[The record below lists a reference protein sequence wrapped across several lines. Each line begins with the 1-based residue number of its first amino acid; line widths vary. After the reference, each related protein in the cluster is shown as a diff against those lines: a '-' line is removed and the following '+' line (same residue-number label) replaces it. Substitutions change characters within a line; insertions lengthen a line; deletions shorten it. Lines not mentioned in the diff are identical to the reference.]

1 MSGLNILH
9 LEDNPTDG
17 ELIQSVLQAAGISF
31 VIERVETQADFVA
44 GLEQKRFDLILSDY
58 TLPSFDGAS
67 ALELARQKSP
77 DVPFIFVSGTIGEE
91 VAVDSLK
98 QGASDYVLKDRLSRL
113 VTSVQRAIREAQ
125 ERAERRQA
133 ELKVR
138 EQAALLDQ
146 ATDAIFARDLE
157 QRITY
162 WN

>member
-1 MSGLNILH
+1 MRTGRRDRNLAPISPMSRLNILH

-31 VIERVETQADFVA
+31 VIERVETQADFLA

-98 QGASDYVLKDRLSRL
+98 QGASDYVLKDRLSR
-113 VTSVQRAIREAQ
+113 
-125 ERAERRQA
+125 
-133 ELKVR
+133 
-138 EQAALLDQ
+138 
-146 ATDAIFARDLE
+146 
-157 QRITY
+157 
-162 WN
+162 